1 MYNVDR
7 TTSRDRT
14 IVLRLTERGCMII
27 TGEEK
32 LSRIMD
38 FVDYISKDIENY
50 PRKVQEGQTG
60 A

>member
-1 MYNVDR
+1 
-7 TTSRDRT
+7 
-14 IVLRLTERGCMII
+14 MII